1 MKQLNIIADDKP
13 GMLADISY
21 ILGKAHINIESIY
34 SGVMGGKAI
43 VNLTVEDDAR
53 AIALLKMNGYETLEF
68 DVLVLKLKD
77 EPGELFK
84 VTKLLADNKINIEG
98 VHVLCKGEGFVLDAV
113 KVDKIAK
120 AEKLLAPYLKIEDD

>member
-1 MKQLNIIADDKP
+1 MKQLNIISDDRP

-21 ILGKAHINIESIY
+21 ILGKARINIESIY

-43 VNLTVEDDAR
+43 INLTVKDDKR

-77 EPGELFK
+77 EPGELSK
-84 VTKLLADNKINIEG
+84 VTKLLADNKVNIEG
-98 VHVLCKGEGFVLDAV
+98 VHVLCKGDGFVLDAV